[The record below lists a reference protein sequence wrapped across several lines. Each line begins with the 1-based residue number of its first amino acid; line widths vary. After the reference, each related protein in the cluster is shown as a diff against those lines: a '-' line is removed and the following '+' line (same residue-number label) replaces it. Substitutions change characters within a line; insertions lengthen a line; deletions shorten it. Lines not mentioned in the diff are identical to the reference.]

1 MNNFDFKSD
10 EAFYLWGNGFVFH
23 GQLAFGQISENDKV
37 VIKTKNGDLY
47 AKVNV
52 ISSLRTRKVIK
63 QAKIGERIAVG
74 LNNFSDTELNN
85 IHERFNPEIDI
96 EPDTTEFL
104 NVEYPIEI
112 YNVKKNKTIIKSLIK
127 NWLKK

>member
-1 MNNFDFKSD
+1 MNNFKFKSD
-10 EAFYLWGNGFVFH
+10 DAFYLWGNGFVFH
-23 GQLAFGQISENDKV
+23 GELVFGQISENDKV
-37 VIKTKNGDLY
+37 VIKTKKGDLY
-47 AKVNV
+47 AKVNI
-52 ISSLRTRKVIK
+52 ISSLATRKVIK
-63 QAKIGERIAVG
+63 QAKISERIAVG

-96 EPDTTEFL
+96 ELDTTQFL

-112 YNVKKNKTIIKSLIK
+112 YNVEKNKTIIKNPLK